1 MVTIP
6 PPRRFRR
13 VFHDSSSYAALL
25 DRDDANHAAA
35 VAILGDIADT
45 RYRSVTTNIIVIEAH
60 ALLSTLG
67 PARARQF
74 LRQMQAGDTLVIRV
88 RASDEAAARDLLF
101 QYADKAWSLADATS
115 FVVME
120 RLDIRYAFTVDSDFA
135 QYGFTPLTPGLLR

>member
-6 PPRRFRR
+6 PPRLFRR

-88 RASDEAAARDLLF
+88 RASDEAAAHDLLF
-101 QYADKAWSLADATS
+101 RYADKAWSLADATS

-120 RLDIRYAFTVDSDFA
+120 RLDIRYAFTFDSDFA